1 MSALS
6 LSTTMMGSPASILS
20 PTFFS
25 QDTTRPLVIVELRA
39 GIMISVVDERRT
51 VAPVTRGQR
60 SPLGARS
67 AAAPATSSSSM
78 ARFDALRIRYCDF
91 KAISERDSVD
101 LTRAGREAHLEAQP
115 SELATVLPRR
125 RPQWAGGA
133 SFRPDPG

>member
-91 KAISERDSVD
+91 KAISERDSVEF
-101 LTRAGREAHLEAQP
+101 AAC
-115 SELATVLPRR
+115 
-125 RPQWAGGA
+125 GA
-133 SFRPDPG
+133 RSAALGARDSSSTAAAAVGSWSQLRPDPG